1 MARWTSILKVVLT
14 LLLLLCMLP
23 PVSAMAQ
30 EWYRLSSTEGAFT
43 AYFPAQPEY
52 KPTLDK
58 NGSHPLWVLERPP
71 SKFQVSY
78 SELLPGEV
86 AKYGAEELLNG
97 LAHASMVAF
106 LMERLGTRRMSYGGY
121 SAIEMLIRQGNDS
134 FGFAQRLGIPESI
147 MVQRH
152 MLVGSRYY
160 LWIYEGPPGTQ
171 DGAEAKR
178 FLDSL
183 VVERR

>member
-1 MARWTSILKVVLT
+1 MVRRTSMLEVVLT
-14 LLLLLCMLP
+14 LLLLVCALP
-23 PVSAMAQ
+23 PAPVMAQ
-30 EWYRLSSTEGAFT
+30 EWYRLSSAEGAFSV
-43 AYFPAQPEY
+43 YFPTQPEY

-58 NGSHPLWVLERPP
+58 NGSLPLWVLQLPP

-78 SELLPGEV
+78 AELLAGEV
-86 AKYGAEELLNG
+86 AKYGADELLNI

-106 LMERLGTRRMSYGGY
+106 LMERLSTRRMNYGGY
-121 SAIEMLIRQGNDS
+121 PAIEMLIRQGNDS

-152 MLVGSRYY
+152 MLVGNRYY

-171 DGAEAKR
+171 DGADAKR